1 MISNP
6 QVANS
11 PVATR
16 ATSVFTSSVP
26 STTSTYLYGPD
37 YTAAGVLVTPLITC
51 RPSYLVVQ
59 NQGEYNLELRMGG
72 GSAGG
77 TGSVIIAPL
86 ATFEFAVD
94 VSAGIDLYNPNPVVT
109 IPITDITKAD
119 PGEVTTGSAHGLT
132 AGQAFQIFSVVGMVE
147 INNLTFIAKAGVSG
161 SDFELSA
168 DGVANFDTSGVGF
181 TAYASGGIVYY
192 TTYVPAAFSVTQF

>member
-16 ATSVFTSSVP
+16 ATSVFTSSIP
-26 STTSTYLYGPD
+26 STASTYLYGPD
-37 YTAAGVLVTPLITC
+37 YTESGVLITPLITR

-94 VSAGIDLYNPNPVVT
+94 VSAGIELYNPNPVVT
-109 IPITDITKAD
+109 I
-119 PGEVTTGSAHGLT
+119 
-132 AGQAFQIFSVVGMVE
+132 
-147 INNLTFIAKAGVSG
+147 NNLSFVAMAGVAGASI
-161 SDFELSA
+161 DLSA
-168 DGVANFDTSGVGF
+168 DGVANFSTLGAGF